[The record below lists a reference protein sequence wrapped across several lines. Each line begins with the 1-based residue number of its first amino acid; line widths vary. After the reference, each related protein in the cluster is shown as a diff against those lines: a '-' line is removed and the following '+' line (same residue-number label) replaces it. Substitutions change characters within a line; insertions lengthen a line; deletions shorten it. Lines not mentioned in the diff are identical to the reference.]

1 MPRAEL
7 TVTERSNRGPRELN
21 PGYVRRSK
29 RANVQPVLV
38 GAEESSVLLAMIL
51 MYAIP
56 VVIVVASLFVTS
68 HNRRRKILYLS
79 ATLVAFIV
87 VLVIAWTAGR
97 DAWGFWLFF
106 VLPAALVTGIRL
118 IVATVLASSDAAD
131 DLPQSCSSGCN
142 TKPSK
147 GVQDGPR
154 TPFDLR

>member
-1 MPRAEL
+1 M
-7 TVTERSNRGPRELN
+7 
-21 PGYVRRSK
+21 
-29 RANVQPVLV
+29 
-38 GAEESSVLLAMIL
+38 LLAMIL
-51 MYAIP
+51 AYAIP

-68 HNRRRKILYLS
+68 RSPRRKILYLS
-79 ATLVAFIV
+79 ASLVALIV
-87 VLVIAWTAGR
+87 VLVIAWMAGR

-118 IVATVLASSDAAD
+118 IVGTVLGSSDAAE

-154 TPFDLR
+154 MPSDLH